1 MNILYIFPF
10 AYSLSVK
17 CLSEFILAGFEIISL
32 QLSINAIYI
41 QSCLRLS
48 FTPNSSLREEE
59 LIWLKLIRKL
69 VEPLKMVVIYGTS

>member
-17 CLSEFILAGFEIISL
+17 CLSEYIIAGFEMTSL
-32 QLSINAIYI
+32 QFSINAIYI

-48 FTPNSSLREEE
+48 FTPNVI
-59 LIWLKLIRKL
+59 LILI
-69 VEPLKMVVIYGTS
+69 

>member
-17 CLSEFILAGFEIISL
+17 CLSEYILAGFEIISL
-32 QLSINAIYI
+32 QFSINAIYI

-48 FTPNSSLREEE
+48 FTPNVT
-59 LIWLKLIRKL
+59 LIL
-69 VEPLKMVVIYGTS
+69 V